1 MDAAAKASEIA
12 AERNGI
18 VARTELHAAGLS
30 HRQIDGLL
38 ARGILVAAHR
48 GVFRLR
54 SVADSLVTRCTAAW
68 VRAGDDAAV
77 DRWSAA
83 VLHGLRPEHD
93 EGTSD
98 ASPSGVSLAI
108 PEGRHVAIP
117 GVDLV
122 RRSGLSS
129 LDTQQHAGFRVT
141 TPTRTLI
148 DIAELTS
155 PRQLGFMVDDALRRR
170 LTALPLLR
178 RRVDAIGRAGRAGA
192 GVMQSVL
199 GERDG
204 EVRGSNTFERDVRAA
219 LRSAGLPE
227 PVTQHPVLLA
237 DGSKRFLDLAYPDAL
252 LGIEAVSWEWHAQR
266 SDWAADQERNNGLA
280 AIGWRM
286 VGVTWDQRRHRP
298 DSIASAVRAALAWRS
313 SP

>member
-1 MDAAAKASEIA
+1 
-12 AERNGI
+12 
-18 VARTELHAAGLS
+18 
-30 HRQIDGLL
+30 
-38 ARGILVAAHR
+38 
-48 GVFRLR
+48 
-54 SVADSLVTRCTAAW
+54 
-68 VRAGDDAAV
+68 
-77 DRWSAA
+77 
-83 VLHGLRPEHD
+83 
-93 EGTSD
+93 
-98 ASPSGVSLAI
+98 
-108 PEGRHVAIP
+108 
-117 GVDLV
+117 
-122 RRSGLSS
+122 
-129 LDTQQHAGFRVT
+129 
-141 TPTRTLI
+141 
-148 DIAELTS
+148 
-155 PRQLGFMVDDALRRR
+155 MVDDALRRR

-237 DGSKRFLDLAYPDAL
+237 DGSKRFLDLAYPDAR